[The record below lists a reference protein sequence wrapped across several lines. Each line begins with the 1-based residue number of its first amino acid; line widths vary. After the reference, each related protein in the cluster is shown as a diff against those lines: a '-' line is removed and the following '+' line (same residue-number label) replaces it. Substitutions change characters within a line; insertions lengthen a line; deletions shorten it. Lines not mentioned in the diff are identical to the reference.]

1 MGHMTMSP
9 EAAAA
14 LGHEPRACDAALSR
28 AFEFLGKRWNGV
40 LLGTLVHGPA
50 GFAELKRGLGIS
62 DSVLSDRL
70 VELTRAGLVER
81 TVGTGPP
88 VAVSYALTAN
98 GRAILPALR
107 ALTTWA
113 QENLPAER
121 CAGAGER
128 QGRTSQTLWN
138 DVSLRDGGPAPAGRP
153 PIRRR
158 AVGVSGDVDRGG
170 AAHDVHQLQCSHLA
184 VAALGNI
191 SGPRPLP
198 GARYG
203 SSACAARERGALL
216 TKVIPDGLFQA
227 GRPGDSVAG
236 GDGRG
241 LAEGHGERRFPW
253 RQHRVRRRRGRG
265 QARYDLALGGVELE
279 APLLRAINAV
289 VKPPQSLR
297 LASRVKP
304 GPLLARPVRGRP

>member
-40 LLGTLVHGPA
+40 LLGTLIQGPA
-50 GFAELKRGLGIS
+50 GFAELKRALGIS
-62 DSVLSDRL
+62 DSMLSDRL

-98 GRAILPALR
+98 GQAILPALR

-128 QGRTSQTLWN
+128 QGRTSQTLSN
-138 DVSLRDGGPAPAGRP
+138 GVSRSGMAAQRRPRRP
-153 PIRRR
+153 PI
-158 AVGVSGDVDRGG
+158 G
-170 AAHDVHQLQCSHLA
+170 AGL
-184 VAALGNI
+184 
-191 SGPRPLP
+191 
-198 GARYG
+198 
-203 SSACAARERGALL
+203 SA
-216 TKVIPDGLFQA
+216 
-227 GRPGDSVAG
+227 
-236 GDGRG
+236 
-241 LAEGHGERRFPW
+241 
-253 RQHRVRRRRGRG
+253 
-265 QARYDLALGGVELE
+265 
-279 APLLRAINAV
+279 
-289 VKPPQSLR
+289 
-297 LASRVKP
+297 
-304 GPLLARPVRGRP
+304 